1 MAARSMWNGT
11 LRMGRIA
18 LPVKLLAAIE
28 DRAVRFHLLHA
39 KDGQRVSQHLVT
51 ADDGKDVP
59 QSEIRK
65 GYEVEAGVFVVI
77 DDRDLA
83 ALEPPPSRDIEITR
97 FVPAG
102 WKRFAWY
109 ERPYYLAP
117 DGGAGEYFAL
127 VEALAA
133 SGREGIAR
141 WTMRKRSYAGALRAQ
156 DGYLMLIALRHA
168 GEIVDVGTLP
178 APGGSPLSM
187 KELAMAG
194 QLVGMLEEDYDPAMF
209 RDEYRERL
217 LALIEAKSSG
227 KVFRFEPPKARRE
240 TGDLTKALA
249 ASLSRARKERKSA

>member
-39 KDGQRVSQHLVT
+39 KDGQRVTQHLVS

-59 QSEIRK
+59 QDEIRK

-77 DDRDLA
+77 EEGDLA
-83 ALEPPPSRDIEITR
+83 ALAPPPSRDIEITR
-97 FVPAG
+97 FIPAG
-102 WKRFAWY
+102 GERFAWY

-117 DGGAGEYFAL
+117 DGDPSGYFAL
-127 VEALAA
+127 AEALAA
-133 SGREGIAR
+133 GGREGIAR
-141 WTMRKRSYAGALRAQ
+141 WTMRKRSYAGALRAK

-168 GEIVDVGTLP
+168 GEIVDVATLP
-178 APGGSPLSM
+178 APAGSPLSV

-194 QLVGMLEEDYDPAMF
+194 QLVEILEEDYDPAMF
-209 RDEYRERL
+209 RDEYREKL

-227 KVFRFEPPKARRE
+227 KVFRFEAKQAKRE
-240 TGDLTKALA
+240 TGDLTNALA